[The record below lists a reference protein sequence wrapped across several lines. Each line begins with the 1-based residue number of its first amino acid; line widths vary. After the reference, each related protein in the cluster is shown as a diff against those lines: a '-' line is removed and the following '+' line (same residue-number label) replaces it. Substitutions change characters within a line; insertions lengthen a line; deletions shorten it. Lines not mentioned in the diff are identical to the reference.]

1 LVTYLEFLGYLSG
14 ISWLPIWNFLVTYL
28 EFLGYLSGISWLP
41 IALETLDFTRFFN
54 TCNQVSNQVG
64 NQVGNQAIYQGELL
78 AP

>member
-1 LVTYLEFLGYLSG
+1 
-14 ISWLPIWNFLVTYL
+14 LVTYL